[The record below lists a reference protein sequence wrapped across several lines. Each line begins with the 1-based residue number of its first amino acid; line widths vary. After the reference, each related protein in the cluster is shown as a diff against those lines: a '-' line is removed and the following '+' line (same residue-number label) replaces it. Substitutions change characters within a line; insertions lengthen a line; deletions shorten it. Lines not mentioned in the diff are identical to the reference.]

1 MAPNPASR
9 VHIDPFKLLQIRPKF
24 VMCSA
29 DKQIKAKSVFS
40 ILNEDTSNIA

>member
-29 DKQIKAKSVFS
+29 EYEETETNKSEICVF
-40 ILNEDTSNIA
+40 NPK